1 MVRNGTLP
9 LSISVWRGVEEPRVI
24 SVKVRHTNWSLQ
36 TTTTTHTHKADC
48 ALTHDVTHSTFYHT
62 NTHSWPA
69 TVWKQL
75 LRLHNL
81 ASGPHTHTHAHTTD
95 IKILTSNRPMEV
107 SLHWCGSIH
116 TETPQKISSSS
127 FFRYQLVNL
136 LITATF
142 WSAVWNKTSHFR
154 SWNQFGISLPNK
166 WLKTINCLS
175 ELFLT
180 NSIKWTNC
188 LSSRF
193 L

>member
-1 MVRNGTLP
+1 MGRCLCPSLCEEVSR
-9 LSISVWRGVEEPRVI
+9 SHASSVWR
-24 SVKVRHTNWSLQ
+24 SDTQ
-36 TTTTTHTHKADC
+36 TGPCKQPQQHTHTKLIVLWRMMLLIALSITQTHTADQQ
-48 ALTHDVTHSTFYHT
+48 LSESNYYGYTT
-62 NTHSWPA
+62 WP
-69 TVWKQL
+69 Q
-75 LRLHNL
+75 
-81 ASGPHTHTHAHTTD
+81 GHTHTHAHTTD

-154 SWNQFGISLPNK
+154 SWNQFGIFLPNK
-166 WLKTINCLS
+166 WLQTINCLS